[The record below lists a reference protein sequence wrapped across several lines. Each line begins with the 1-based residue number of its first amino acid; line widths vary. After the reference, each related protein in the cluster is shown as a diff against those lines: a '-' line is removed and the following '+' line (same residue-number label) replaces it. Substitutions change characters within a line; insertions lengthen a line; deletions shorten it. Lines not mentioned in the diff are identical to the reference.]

1 MFASAISRSLTA
13 LFNFSLETG
22 QVASEWKLAR
32 VTPVPCGGSEKV
44 EDFRLVSVLPVVAK
58 LLERVVH
65 RDLYAYLH
73 KTPS

>member
-32 VTPVPCGGSEKV
+32 VTPVPKGDGSEK
-44 EDFRLVSVLPVVAK
+44 DFCSVSV
-58 LLERVVH
+58 
-65 RDLYAYLH
+65 
-73 KTPS
+73 